1 MLIGVIAPQVRFVGT
16 VPARLIVPVKAFRAV
31 MVIPDVAE
39 TPAVTATGEVA
50 NMLKS
55 WTRNN
60 AVAEW
65 FSEPLAPTTV
75 RV

>member
-1 MLIGVIAPQVRFVGT
+1 MLGGPIDPQVRLVGT
-16 VPARLIVPVKAFRAV
+16 VAVRLIVPVNLFRAV
-31 MVIPDVAE
+31 MVIVDVAE
-39 TPAVTATGEVA
+39 TPAVTAAGEVA
-50 NMLKS
+50 DMLKS

-65 FSEPLAPTTV
+65 FSEPLVPTTV

>member
-1 MLIGVIAPQVRFVGT
+1 MRLTFPVNPFTAVTVIV
-16 VPARLIVPVKAFRAV
+16 
-31 MVIPDVAE
+31 DVAE
-39 TPAVTATGEVA
+39 TPAVTAPGEVA

-55 WTRNN
+55 WILNR

-65 FSEPLAPTTV
+65 FSEPLEPITV